1 MDQTESVKKVL
12 EMEMGTFHS
21 VVDCVASKMTAQHSS
36 LFSREVEKR
45 LREKVRQEVLMLLF
59 FTTLKTTNTERNT
72 SLTAKGALAQ
82 PAKSKLAAR
91 GPQKGRR
98 GLESCLFLDF
108 WAF

>member
-45 LREKVRQEVLMLLF
+45 LREKVRQEVLILLF
-59 FTTLKTTNTERNT
+59 FTTRKKQQTLKEKCRFEIYN
-72 SLTAKGALAQ
+72 
-82 PAKSKLAAR
+82 
-91 GPQKGRR
+91 
-98 GLESCLFLDF
+98 
-108 WAF
+108 